1 MEESSQMSI
10 PATPSDQASSHGNVS
25 VLIVEDERSIARF
38 MEIELIEAGYQ
49 VTIVSDGIDALM
61 QASQSPPDLVILDL
75 MIPGIDGLEVC
86 RRLRSAWSSLHDL
99 PILMVTAKNSVP
111 DRVRGLKT
119 GADDYLTKPFS
130 IEELLARIEAL
141 LRRCGRRQ
149 TKTEDATILQVAD
162 LVVNTATR
170 QVMRNH
176 AVIELTVKEYDLL
189 EYLVRHPRQVLHRQQ
204 IYEAV
209 WGYDFEGESNVLDVY
224 IRYLRNKLE
233 CQGSK
238 LIQTIRGVGYLLKE
252 EVS

>member
-1 MEESSQMSI
+1 
-10 PATPSDQASSHGNVS
+10 
-25 VLIVEDERSIARF
+25 
-38 MEIELIEAGYQ
+38 
-49 VTIVSDGIDALM
+49 
-61 QASQSPPDLVILDL
+61 

-86 RRLRSAWSSLHDL
+86 RRLRSARGSLHDL

-111 DRVRGLKT
+111 DRVMGLKT
-119 GADDYLTKPFS
+119 GADDYLSKPFS

-141 LRRCGRRQ
+141 LRRCGRERAR
-149 TKTEDATILQVAD
+149 TEGSTILQVAD

-170 QVMRNH
+170 EVMRNN

-189 EYLVRHPRQVLHRQQ
+189 EYLVRHPRQVLRRQQ

-252 EVS
+252 EIP